1 MVTILAPVVAPVW
14 RHSRGERTSTIV
26 TPPLVADNAAAG
38 ADTIPSARATVAA
51 SRINTNVVSQTII
64 FSPAGRRLNYYT
76 WIKAEM
82 GQDSIMFKGS

>member
-1 MVTILAPVVAPVW
+1 MVTILAPVATPVW

-51 SRINTNVVSQTII
+51 LSARATVAASRINTNVVSQTII
-64 FSPAGRRLNYYT
+64 FSPASRKLNNYT
-76 WIKAEM
+76 
-82 GQDSIMFKGS
+82 